1 MYIMA
6 GFAGVYKT
14 IFNLQKQILRML
26 FQVKEIYF
34 QIKKKTFHFFKA
46 TDIFEIHYKLCRWHA
61 LTK

>member
-14 IFNLQKQILRML
+14 IFNLQKRILRML
-26 FQVKEIYF
+26 FQVEEIYF
-34 QIKKKTFHFFKA
+34 QIKKKHFIFKA
-46 TDIFEIHYKLCRWHA
+46 TDIFEIQYKLCRWHA